1 MKWDRIKR
9 GVSVFSSIPH
19 WIWTMLCF
27 SLDSLRFLWDRRTCP
42 PKCINNGQSLESLG
56 PRVVTW
62 PFVPKRPSC
71 HSSWGRAEKMNS
83 TFYYIILLFFFFGL
97 ENSQRNPVAEACV
110 VTTTTQPLTYRWQQ
124 TVPPTVDGNFSSL
137 SAKNCKAPGTQSCAC
152 HVSSSLCLG
161 LMTLV
166 LPGVIRRSGSQC

>member
-62 PFVPKRPSC
+62 PFAPKSAPLVIV
-71 HSSWGRAEKMNS
+71 AEVEQRQW
-83 TFYYIILLFFFFGL
+83 TVHFIILCSIFFGL

-110 VTTTTQPLTYRWQQ
+110 VSTTTQPLTYRWQQ